1 MVCRF
6 KNNLFICYG
15 VLSRNESLMY
25 QNIDDRRSQLLIYG
39 TVAERV
45 SENDGEK
52 FVLKIRD
59 HTIQNNLKLRFTQR
73 DMGMMAIYYC

>member
-1 MVCRF
+1 MHL
-6 KNNLFICYG
+6 LF
-15 VLSRNESLMY
+15 
-25 QNIDDRRSQLLIYG
+25 IYG

-52 FVLKIRD
+52 FVLKIQD

-73 DMGMMAIYYC
+73 DLGMMAIYYC

>member
-1 MVCRF
+1 MHL
-6 KNNLFICYG
+6 LF
-15 VLSRNESLMY
+15 
-25 QNIDDRRSQLLIYG
+25 IYG

-52 FVLKIRD
+52 FILKIRD

-73 DMGMMAIYYC
+73 DLGMMAIYYIVKKLFIFGQSK

>member
-1 MVCRF
+1 MHL
-6 KNNLFICYG
+6 LF
-15 VLSRNESLMY
+15 
-25 QNIDDRRSQLLIYG
+25 IYG
-39 TVAERV
+39 TVAEHV

-73 DMGMMAIYYC
+73 DLGMMAIYYIVKKLFIFGQSK